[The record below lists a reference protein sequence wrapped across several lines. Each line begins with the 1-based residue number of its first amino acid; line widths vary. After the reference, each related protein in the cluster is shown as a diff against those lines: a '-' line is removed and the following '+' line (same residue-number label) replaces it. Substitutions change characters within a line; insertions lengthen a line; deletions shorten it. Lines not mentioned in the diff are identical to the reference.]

1 MNRRDAAR
9 AAKENAEKTVKS
21 FTRIDDNLWSM
32 IYYNSYGLDSL
43 LKEGSA
49 SILDTVRHLQKEVR
63 APHIA
68 ANPDHGGF
76 ACSTFNASNPGGDAS
91 ETTIPDPDNNDAGS
105 SSGSTSDEGTGSND
119 SNGAIA
125 TGQFA
130 GPVLLCTVL
139 IAALGVF
146 YFVRKR
152 RSSK

>member
-1 MNRRDAAR
+1 MVPTDPASDPTTAP
-9 AAKENAEKTVKS
+9 ATQNAT
-21 FTRIDDNLWSM
+21 DGD
-32 IYYNSYGLDSL
+32 
-43 LKEGSA
+43 GS
-49 SILDTVRHLQKEVR
+49 
-63 APHIA
+63 
-68 ANPDHGGF
+68 
-76 ACSTFNASNPGGDAS
+76 
-91 ETTIPDPDNNDAGS
+91 IPDPDNNDAGS

-139 IAALGVF
+139 IAGLGVF